1 MRRAAYYRVWH
12 THERE
17 QDAWL
22 LGAARLITQ
31 PHISRSPAR
40 GETTVANPSMLAAPD
55 EADDANASVLAAA
68 FLIQNAVDDMLGDED
83 DEVNNEPMTIRPKEA
98 EATDQ
103 LLLEADSLDKDS
115 DLAAAAAA
123 TAAATKVQSMAR
135 AHAAKAEVRARA
147 AAKAAEEARAQAD
160 AATQAAAEVEAVRL
174 AEEASAAK
182 AAEDEAAAVAAAAAE
197 ANAATR
203 VQSMARACAAKAE
216 VKGMLATKAA
226 ALAKTENGKASLAA
240 AEAGAVKA
248 TQESQS
254 AAAERTAEAAAAT
267 KMQSTARM
275 KSAQAEARARA
286 ALESAQNVQ
295 AEDHVG
301 AAVDAD
307 ASRTVE
313 AAMPAAAEESWIAES
328 AIASASDA
336 AEVYTHAQTPA
347 GLQTAN
353 KEPRGVIEMQ
363 AKGTAPPA
371 AAAGINKSSTR
382 HPKAAM
388 DDVQQVPGRLSRAK
402 SDHAGGVEAPPTRR
416 RSAVTPLPPIKQ
428 SFSPMDEPSRPRPVP
443 LKRRSRA
450 GVGLSGSLSMPS
462 MRAIQRPRS
471 TTTLQE
477 DAVLSRPLPTTI
489 TMQQLLTE
497 RGLTLVSGAQGPTHR
512 SSTALTRHLYRFG
525 PSSRLETSGRWI
537 GTIGLEP
544 AFRLKYARS

>member
-1 MRRAAYYRVWH
+1 
-12 THERE
+12 
-17 QDAWL
+17 
-22 LGAARLITQ
+22 
-31 PHISRSPAR
+31 
-40 GETTVANPSMLAAPD
+40 MLAAPD

-83 DEVNNEPMTIRPKEA
+83 DEVNNEPMTMRPKEA

-216 VKGMLATKAA
+216 VKAMLATNAA

-353 KEPRGVIEMQ
+353 KEPQGVIEMH

-416 RSAVTPLPPIKQ
+416 RSAATPLPPIKQ

-471 TTTLQE
+471 TTTLQK
-477 DAVLSRPLPTTI
+477 DVVLSRPLPTTI